1 MIVAVGID
9 LVDVARVERMLR
21 AKGERAL
28 RRLCTERE
36 ADYVRTRHA
45 GAASFAAR
53 LAAKE
58 AAFKALSGTDESR
71 GIGWREIEVVNG
83 PDRRPSLV
91 LHGLA
96 QRRAQQLGVTVT
108 HLSITHTATTAA
120 AVVTLERE

>member
-1 MIVAVGID
+1 MIVSVGID

-28 RRLCTERE
+28 RRLCTDRE
-36 ADYVRTRHA
+36 AEYVRSRHSS
-45 GAASFAAR
+45 AASFAAR

-71 GIGWREIEVVNG
+71 GIGWRDIEVVSG
-83 PDRRPSLV
+83 LDRRPTLV

-96 QRRAQQLGVTVT
+96 QRRAEQLGVTIM
-108 HLSITHTATTAA
+108 HLSITHTVSTAA